1 MHSKKKTRVT
11 LKDIE
16 KQDGL
21 INNSSV
27 NPSSKASPARAKI
40 MPKSK
45 KKSND
50 IIQKSNET
58 SEYNKD
64 PREDLIV
71 VENSIFATY
80 WFKFQNAVK
89 KTIHHKYFR
98 WFHLC
103 LELVY
108 FTLVL
113 FYLYFLMEIEED
125 NSIVLITI
133 MMVFLFICLVV
144 YIMDIIDH
152 WRDLRVI
159 IDSGL
164 IIVAIAFDIYEIS
177 LRSND
182 KGYYSGSKVV
192 LNLSRVLR
200 GLMLQ
205 RRASNFLAKLTN
217 FYQSKKMTK
226 QLKRRNSVTDMLNEL
241 LLYIGKD
248 EKFLKK
254 GINHCKDLIMEE
266 RTRVK
271 KAQHEKDDAVSDRFG
286 YNHHE
291 RMDEA
296 EELDRCVYELDPDKD
311 DYQKAFDYAK
321 GLTDDKVSRL
331 LAQIETHKFDIFELR
346 SATNGNELVTVINYL
361 MDKHDFYNKLNI
373 VKDKFRK
380 YSIVIQSMYNPIA
393 YHNKTHASDVC
404 QT

>member
-1 MHSKKKTRVT
+1 
-11 LKDIE
+11 
-16 KQDGL
+16 
-21 INNSSV
+21 
-27 NPSSKASPARAKI
+27 
-40 MPKSK
+40 
-45 KKSND
+45 
-50 IIQKSNET
+50 
-58 SEYNKD
+58 
-64 PREDLIV
+64 
-71 VENSIFATY
+71 
-80 WFKFQNAVK
+80 
-89 KTIHHKYFR
+89 
-98 WFHLC
+98 
-103 LELVY
+103 
-108 FTLVL
+108 
-113 FYLYFLMEIEED
+113 
-125 NSIVLITI
+125 
-133 MMVFLFICLVV
+133 
-144 YIMDIIDH
+144 MDIIDH
-152 WRDLRVI
+152 WNDLRVI
-159 IDSGL
+159 IDSTL
-164 IIVAIAFDIYEIS
+164 IIIAIAFDIYEIS
-177 LRSND
+177 LRSHD
-182 KGYYSGSKVV
+182 KGYFSGNMVV

-205 RRASNFLAKLTN
+205 RRASNFLAKLKN

-254 GINHCKDLIMEE
+254 GINHCKDLVMEE
-266 RTRVK
+266 RMRTQKVQNDK
-271 KAQHEKDDAVSDRFG
+271 EDAVSDRFG

-331 LAQIETHKFDIFELR
+331 LAEIETHKFDIFELR

-393 YHNKTHASDVC
+393 YHNKTHASDV
-404 QT
+404 